1 MVRPWIVGSNDLEPI
16 GSSITDG
23 ITGRIADP
31 VTGAGLFNPNTDPN
45 VVGIDPITGVE
56 APSGTDIGF
65 SSWAR
70 GRIDRGLYNAD
81 LAIPPPDPDA
91 PINSDPS
98 DAGYNPLPGWR
109 LVNVSGSSV
118 TATWEDGAVTFAL
131 GEGAAGDDGA
141 IEQLHA
147 VNRSLYQRWTYA
159 ITGYV
164 SASVEASANAYME
177 GQFLDADLATTG
189 SAVRAEGDSGA
200 FTVVMGATPTDA
212 VYLRVRMGI
221 ERDALAVTGTASRTW
236 TEATVHAA
244 PDRLYLSNRT
254 GALASIAGDGVGG
267 YFKLYPDTTG
277 SQHIELDTE
286 PHMDSPVRVTN
297 TAGDL
302 IGAVPVGLA
311 PFAYPLGLDSFATSS
326 GSLALDT
333 VAAGVGGAR
342 AIPIHVPALMLVES
356 LSIWSTDTGS
366 ARTAEWALY
375 WDGGDASS
383 STFIGYDAFLS
394 GVLGTFSFTPGGS
407 ASVRT
412 STATGAPL
420 RLAPG
425 IWWLVIRNTST
436 ARTFGLGYQAAG
448 DLAVARHRFDAAAA
462 ALSVSLDISGWSD
475 SNAMPLVRLNGRI
488 GAEAAEFI

>member
-1 MVRPWIVGSNDLEPI
+1 MRPWIVGSNDLEPI

-164 SASVEASANAYME
+164 SASVEASANAYLA
-177 GQFLDADLATTG
+177 GQFLDADLVATG
-189 SAVRAEGDSGA
+189 SAVRTEADSGA

-212 VYLRVRMGI
+212 VYLRVRLGI

-277 SQHIELDTE
+277 SGVIELDTE
-286 PHMDSPVRVTN
+286 PEYRSPIRAIN
-297 TAGDL
+297 SNGDL
-302 IGAVPVGLA
+302 IGAVPIGLA
-311 PFAYPLGLDSFATSS
+311 PFAYPIGMNSRATSA
-326 GSLALDT
+326 GALDLET

-342 AIPIHVPALMLVES
+342 AIPIHVPSLMLLDS
-356 LSIWSTDTGS
+356 LSIYNTDTAN
-366 ARTAEWALY
+366 ARAAEWGLY
-375 WDGGDASS
+375 WDAADAAS
-383 STFIGYDAFLS
+383 STFIGRDAFVS
-394 GVLGTFSFTPGGS
+394 GVLGTFSFTPGGA

-412 STATGAPL
+412 STATSAPVT
-420 RLAPG
+420 LAPG

-436 ARTFGLGYQAAG
+436 ARTFGLGYEGAG
-448 DLAVARHRFDAAAA
+448 DLAVARHRYSAAQA
-462 ALSVSLDISGWSD
+462 ALSVSIDISGWSD

>member
-1 MVRPWIVGSNDLEPI
+1 MRPWIVGSNDLEPV
-16 GSSITDG
+16 GSSISDG

-56 APSGTDIGF
+56 APAGTDIGF
-65 SSWAR
+65 SSWSR

-81 LAIPPPDPDA
+81 LSVPPVDPDA

-98 DAGYNPLPGWR
+98 DAGYNPLPGWK

-118 TATWEDGAVTFAL
+118 TATWSDGAVALAL

-147 VNRSLYQRWTYA
+147 VNRSLYQRWAYA

-164 SASVEASANAYME
+164 SASVGASANAVLE
-177 GQFLDADLATTG
+177 GRFLTEDGTPTG

-277 SQHIELDTE
+277 SKHIELDTE
-286 PHMDSPVRVTN
+286 PHSQSPVRVTN
-297 TAGDL
+297 EDGDL
-302 IGAVPVGLA
+302 IGAVPIGLA
-311 PFAYPLGLDSFATSS
+311 PFAYPLGLDSFATAS

-342 AIPIHVPALMLVES
+342 AIPILVPALMLVES

-407 ASVRT
+407 ASVQT
-412 STATGAPL
+412 SMATGAPL

-488 GAEAAEFI
+488 GAEAAEFV